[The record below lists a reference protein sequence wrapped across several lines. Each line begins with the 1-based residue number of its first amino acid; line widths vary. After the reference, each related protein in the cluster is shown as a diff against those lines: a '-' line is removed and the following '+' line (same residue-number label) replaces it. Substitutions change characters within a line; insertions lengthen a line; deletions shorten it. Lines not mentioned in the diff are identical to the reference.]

1 MSDYTE
7 RYAADLAPKVDFDGQ
22 AGDFFLLQ
30 LGNLGLSIITLGIY
44 RFWGKTRWRRFLW
57 RNTTLDGDA
66 LEYRGTG
73 LELLI
78 GAILVI
84 LLISIP
90 FGILSI
96 VMTALIGDAQ
106 IAIGVTQLILVLAIT
121 WLVSV
126 GQYRSWRYIFS
137 RSSWRGIRCG
147 MTEQGFAFG
156 TWMFGLSLVQMLS
169 LGLASPWVAVKR
181 WNRLVRD
188 VRIGNLAMSA
198 EAEAGP
204 LWGRFLV
211 VWAAVVLPIAA
222 FLIWFGYSYGEMFT
236 RQQEQ
241 IDPETGLQL
250 LIAIGILYLGIIV
263 FGLLGAL
270 LFAQYQAAY
279 WRETFGKTR
288 IGETMTLRMD
298 VTSWEVVR
306 FYLGNIALVVL
317 TGGIGAMLM
326 PFRNWAFLARRVWID
341 GSYDARDLLQ
351 SDLAAPKQGD
361 GIADAFDASG
371 F

>member
-1 MSDYTE
+1 MSDYEE
-7 RYAADLAPKVDFDGQ
+7 RYASDLAPKVEFNGM

-30 LGNLGLSIITLGIY
+30 LGNLGLSIVTLGIY

-57 RNTTLDGDA
+57 RHTSLDGDA

-84 LLISIP
+84 LLITIP
-90 FGILSI
+90 FGLLSL
-96 VMTALIGDAQ
+96 VMTALVGDPQVA
-106 IAIGVTQLILVLAIT
+106 IAVTQGVLLLAIT

-169 LGLASPWVAVKR
+169 LGLASPWVATKR

-188 VRIGNLAMSA
+188 VRIGNLAMEADA
-198 EAEAGP
+198 EPGP
-204 LWGRFLV
+204 LWARFLF
-211 VWAAVVLPIAA
+211 VWGAVVLPMAA
-222 FLIWFGYSYGEMFT
+222 FAAWFAYRYGSNFA
-236 RQQEQ
+236 
-241 IDPETGLQL
+241 DPGAAPPDPTEL
-250 LIAIGILYLGIIV
+250 LIAIGVLYLGILV

-306 FYLGNIALVVL
+306 FYLGNIALVVF
-317 TGGIGAMLM
+317 TGGIGAMLL
-326 PFRNWAFLARRVWID
+326 PYRNWAFMARRVWID
-341 GSYDARDLLQ
+341 GTYDARDLLQ
-351 SDLAAPKQGD
+351 SDLAAPRQGD